1 MLPPAG
7 QAPWVVG
14 GRRREGPTGMVT
26 CVLGADVSLH
36 LCLLHGDK
44 VAGSAADGKHPL
56 LLVHVE

>member
-1 MLPPAG
+1 
-7 QAPWVVG
+7 
-14 GRRREGPTGMVT
+14 MVT